1 MFQLQGGNARTNY
14 LASVTYNDKQGI
26 YKGSFD
32 ESLTAK
38 LSINHAMFDNRFK
51 IALNVS
57 NKIVT
62 QGIVPDDLYMQALS
76 RNPTIPVYN
85 ADGSYYEN
93 SNGANPV
100 GLLKEQS
107 TENKYDQLM
116 MSGRI
121 SVEPVKDLTNQCNG
135 YLHGQTSRLRLQH
148 DPKALIHSTMGSTQG
163 QARLS
168 GGHGRGQDTRITGRL
183 FAQIRPPYAAGNRRI
198 QLQ

>member
-1 MFQLQGGNARTNY
+1 
-14 LASVTYNDKQGI
+14 
-26 YKGSFD
+26 
-32 ESLTAK
+32 
-38 LSINHAMFDNRFK
+38 MFDDRLK

-62 QGIVPDDLYMQALS
+62 QGIVPEDLYMQALS

-93 SNGANPV
+93 SNGANPA

-121 SVEPVKDLTNQCNG
+121 SVEPIKDLTISATGIYMGDFND
-135 YLHGQTSRLRLQH
+135 YAYSTTRKHYS
-148 DPKALIHSTMGSTQG
+148 STMGSTRG

-168 GGHGRGQDTRITGRL
+168 GATARTRHLNYRPIIRVNSVFIRCRRPSDTVTTIIFISLPRCMLMISRSMDSAPG
-183 FAQIRPPYAAGNRRI
+183 ISVRRI
-198 QLQ
+198 RRSMVFRN